1 MIKVA
6 KLTEK
11 QQRFIDY
18 YLQSGNGAAAAK
30 KAGYAEKTANVAAS
44 KMLAN
49 VTIKSKI
56 DERLKELES
65 RRVAETKEILEYLT
79 AVMRGEGKEIVV
91 VTIGTGKGFSQS
103 EKVEVPLNTKD
114 RLKTVEHLA
123 KINGMFKEKVDVGV
137 DASTLLIDTL
147 TNIWTKRDRK
157 SAKLN
162 EISP

>member
-1 MIKVA
+1 MKRTVIKVA

-30 KAGYAEKTANVAAS
+30 KAGYAEKTANVVAS

-79 AVMRGEGKEIVV
+79 AVMRGQIEDEVV
-91 VTIGTGKGFSQS
+91 VTVGTGKGYS
-103 EKVEVPLNTKD
+103 KVERVRLPASTKD
-114 RLKTVEHLA
+114 RLRAAELLA
-123 KINGMFKEKVDVGV
+123 KIHGMFREKVEATVDVSKLFV
-137 DASTLLIDTL
+137 DTL
-147 TNIWTKRDRK
+147 SKYWEGRK
-157 SAKLN
+157 SNN
-162 EISP
+162 E